1 MNLVTAINSIH
12 GQVWLC
18 LFTLA
23 GMLLVYLRY
32 RKFQPAASLVDTLN
46 SLHIALLGFALCIIA
61 VLLILAGYPAEG
73 DKIFLSG
80 ASFIGGIAAGKIS
93 QNGNGPRPA

>member
-1 MNLVTAINSIH
+1 MTTINAINSIH

-18 LFTLA
+18 LFTFA

-32 RKFQPAASLVDTLN
+32 RKFPPAASLVDTLN
-46 SLHIALLGFALCIIA
+46 SLHIALLGFAICILA
-61 VLLILAGYPAEG
+61 VLLILAGHPAEG

-80 ASFIGGIAAGKIS
+80 ASFIGGIAAGKVS
-93 QNGNGPRPA
+93 QNGNGPRQA